1 MANSSHNYVLIL
13 IKSLKLNKIK
23 MTNVEVT
30 VTSVLDA
37 IPALRKVKIRKYLTI
52 TGICIIYFILGFP
65 FTLNSGTYWIGI
77 FYI

>member
-1 MANSSHNYVLIL
+1 
-13 IKSLKLNKIK
+13 